1 MDNMQ
6 NSTNAI
12 YKIDNSVCT
21 GMLSANLRC
30 NKYVLNK
37 KIEKYDSVA
46 CFMFIVKSSNVNE
59 MDCLREETVPMSGCP
74 GA

>member
-46 CFMFIVKSSNVNE
+46 CFMFIVKSYIEFAIHNKYY
-59 MDCLREETVPMSGCP
+59 LFY
-74 GA
+74 